1 MAEHLPQSRRMES
14 VRPLGYAPA
23 MRPPLQ
29 SLFRAAVSLALGTT
43 LALAFFARVEASEAA
58 AWDQLRAGGV
68 VLFRHANAP
77 GIGDPP
83 GFSLDDCA
91 TQRNLGAAGR
101 EQAARIGDRLRTERV
116 VVTVVLSS
124 QWCRALET
132 ARLAFPGM
140 PKANSAFNSFFG
152 DRSQEPQTTAE
163 ARRVILS
170 WTGPG
175 VLAVVT
181 HDVNIRALTGIGP
194 ADGEGIV
201 LRVGPNG
208 FEVVGR
214 IRP

>member
-1 MAEHLPQSRRMES
+1 M
-14 VRPLGYAPA
+14 
-23 MRPPLQ
+23 
-29 SLFRAAVSLALGTT
+29 
-43 LALAFFARVEASEAA
+43 ARVEASETA

-83 GFSLDDCA
+83 GFRLDDCA

-101 EQAARIGDRLRTERV
+101 EQAVRIGDRLRMERV
-116 VVTVVLSS
+116 SVSAVLSS
-124 QWCRALET
+124 HWCRALET
-132 ARLAFPGM
+132 ARLAFPGL
-140 PKANSAFNSFFG
+140 PKASGAFNSFFG
-152 DRSQEPQTTAE
+152 DRSQEPEITAE
-163 ARRVILS
+163 ARRVILN

-201 LRVGPNG
+201 LRVSAKE